1 MLTNA
6 HQIKFHRN
14 ARLNTPNRISE
25 VMLLL
30 DCSIVPFSLVGS
42 VVEKMRIQSS
52 KIASIEE
59 SSTVLYGIN
68 VRFEKTNYNGVNTAN
83 FCPSDLKLK

>member
-1 MLTNA
+1 MD
-6 HQIKFHRN
+6 IKR
-14 ARLNTPNRISE
+14 
-25 VMLLL
+25 
-30 DCSIVPFSLVGS
+30 GS
-42 VVEKMRIQSS
+42 SVKILKKESYWYNETG